1 MTQNHDQARTGLR
14 AKKKQKNIL
23 LLSVAILARCTG
35 ITPKNAPA
43 EQSGIL
49 KNMKN
54 KEFYTAK
61 ELAEMLS
68 LNVMTI
74 YRYIDAG
81 KLKAYKIGKEFR
93 IEKSEFERFMNKA
106 KTK

>member
-1 MTQNHDQARTGLR
+1 MDKN
-14 AKKKQKNIL
+14 KKQ
-23 LLSVAILARCTG
+23 
-35 ITPKNAPA
+35 P
-43 EQSGIL
+43 EY
-49 KNMKN
+49 
-54 KEFYTAK
+54 YTAK
-61 ELAEMLS
+61 ELAEKLS